1 MIKLRIQKD
10 TKEIKRHK
18 DIEKELQIQIQTKS
32 VVLLDDFLNYFLYK
46 MSLNSKQIHQIVH
59 KYTFYEV
66 CKFDTVFLL
75 KVSKYQTF

>member
-1 MIKLRIQKD
+1 M
-10 TKEIKRHK
+10 
-18 DIEKELQIQIQTKS
+18 QTKS
-32 VVLLDDFLNYFLYK
+32 VVFLDDFLNYFLYK